1 MLWLIV
7 IFLEERMLKLRRLFI
22 SLGLIASPLLVLAGG
37 MPNSESVA
45 NDTNSSGESQQV
57 AESTSNGSGNT
68 VTSSSETS
76 SETTST
82 ETSSNNS
89 SETSDSGQTSSNAF
103 LAIEDE
109 PLIIDV
115 SGISDSDGVGK
126 IYVQW
131 QKETKDG
138 RWIDIFGATQ
148 QSFTPRQVHV
158 GQILRVQITFL
169 DKQGN
174 LETLFS
180 SASDPVQNVNDKPKG
195 GPVLVGQSK
204 EDASL
209 IVDTSSV
216 SDEDGIGEMQVI
228 WQRSKQGSDWQ
239 AFDDTTGEVLKLEQM
254 HVNYAYRAIVAYLDG
269 QETREVMISSPSDIV
284 MNLDDPVEGE
294 VVLSGEANENGML
307 MADTSQITDEDGVA
321 SLSVQ
326 WESSKDGLSCSV
338 MENIQGISL
347 ELGQYLV
354 GSQIRARLSVVD
366 NFGTETILVSQPSR
380 TVENVNNKPSGSIII
395 RRVSVS
401 G

>member
-1 MLWLIV
+1 
-7 IFLEERMLKLRRLFI
+7 MLKIRRLFI
-22 SLGLIASPLLVLAGG
+22 SLGFALSPSILFAGG
-37 MPNSESVA
+37 MP
-45 NDTNSSGESQQV
+45 TNE
-57 AESTSNGSGNT
+57 
-68 VTSSSETS
+68 TSSSETS
-76 SETTST
+76 SSVTQTSNESA
-82 ETSSNNS
+82 ETSNTVSGTSENNS
-89 SETSDSGQTSSNAF
+89 SNTQSSENASSNSSTDDSQTSSNSF
-103 LAIEDE
+103 IAIEDE

-131 QKETKDG
+131 QKETSDG

-158 GQILRVQITFL
+158 GQTLRVQITFL
-169 DKQGN
+169 DNQGN

-180 SASDPVQNVNDKPKG
+180 SPSSPVQNVNDKPKG
-195 GPVLVGQSK
+195 GPLLVGNAK

-239 AFDDTTGEVLKLEQM
+239 AFDDTTGEVLKLGQM

-269 QETREVMISSPSDIV
+269 QDTREVMISSPSDIV

-294 VVLSGEANENGML
+294 VVLSGEANENGTL

-326 WESSKDGLSCSV
+326 WESSKDGRSWSI

-347 ELGQYLV
+347 DLGQYLV

-380 TVENVNNKPSGSIII
+380 TIENVNNKPSGSIII
-395 RRVSVS
+395 RRVNVS

>member
-1 MLWLIV
+1 
-7 IFLEERMLKLRRLFI
+7 MLKMRRLFI
-22 SLGLIASPLLVLAGG
+22 SLGFILSPSILFAGG
-37 MPNSESVA
+37 MPNAES
-45 NDTNSSGESQQV
+45 NSNETASSTEAQSSAQD
-57 AESTSNGSGNT
+57 STSNNSVSDTSNT
-68 VTSSSETS
+68 SND
-76 SETTST
+76 
-82 ETSSNNS
+82 TSSNQSASNS
-89 SETSDSGQTSSNAF
+89 GNDTTQSSSNSF
-103 LAIEDE
+103 IAIEDE

-131 QKETKDG
+131 QKETSDG

-158 GQILRVQITFL
+158 GQTLRVQITFL
-169 DKQGN
+169 DNQGN

-180 SASDPVQNVNDKPKG
+180 APSNPVENVNDKPKG
-195 GPVLVGQSK
+195 GPLLVGNAK

-239 AFDDTTGEVLKLEQM
+239 AFDDTTGEVLKLDQM

-269 QETREVMISSPSDIV
+269 QGTREVMISSPSDIV

-294 VVLSGEANENGML
+294 IVLSGEANENGML

-326 WESSKDGLSCSV
+326 WESSKDGRSWSV

-347 ELGQYLV
+347 DLGQYLV

-380 TVENVNNKPSGSIII
+380 TIENVNNKPSGSIII
-395 RRVSVS
+395 RRVNVS

>member
-1 MLWLIV
+1 
-7 IFLEERMLKLRRLFI
+7 MLKIRRLFI
-22 SLGLIASPLLVLAGG
+22 SLGFALSPSILFAGG
-37 MPNSESVA
+37 MPTTE
-45 NDTNSSGESQQV
+45 
-57 AESTSNGSGNT
+57 
-68 VTSSSETS
+68 TSSSETS
-76 SETTST
+76 SSVTQTSNESA
-82 ETSSNNS
+82 ETSNTVSGTSENNS
-89 SETSDSGQTSSNAF
+89 SNTQSSENASSNSSSDDSQTSSNSF
-103 LAIEDE
+103 IAIEDE

-131 QKETKDG
+131 QKETSDG

-158 GQILRVQITFL
+158 GQTLRVQITFL
-169 DKQGN
+169 DNQGN

-180 SASDPVQNVNDKPKG
+180 SPSSPVQNVNDKPKG
-195 GPVLVGQSK
+195 GPLLVGNAK

-239 AFDDTTGEVLKLEQM
+239 AFDDTTGEVLKLGQM

-269 QETREVMISSPSDIV
+269 QDTREVMISSPSDIV

-294 VVLSGEANENGML
+294 VVLSGEANENGTL

-326 WESSKDGLSCSV
+326 WESSKDGRSWSI

-347 ELGQYLV
+347 DLGQYLV

-380 TVENVNNKPSGSIII
+380 TIENVNIKPSGSIII
-395 RRVSVS
+395 RRVNVS

>member
-1 MLWLIV
+1 
-7 IFLEERMLKLRRLFI
+7 MLKIRRLFI
-22 SLGLIASPLLVLAGG
+22 SLGFALSPSILFAGG
-37 MPNSESVA
+37 MPTTE
-45 NDTNSSGESQQV
+45 
-57 AESTSNGSGNT
+57 
-68 VTSSSETS
+68 TSSSEISSSVTQTSNESAETSNTVSGTSENNNSNTQS
-76 SETTST
+76 SENA
-82 ETSSNNS
+82 SSNS
-89 SETSDSGQTSSNAF
+89 SADDSQTSSNSF
-103 LAIEDE
+103 IAIEDE

-131 QKETKDG
+131 QKETSDG

-158 GQILRVQITFL
+158 GQTLRVQITFL
-169 DKQGN
+169 DNQGN

-180 SASDPVQNVNDKPKG
+180 SPSSPVQNVNDKPKG
-195 GPVLVGQSK
+195 GPLLVGNAR

-239 AFDDTTGEVLKLEQM
+239 AFDDTTGEVLKLGQM

-269 QETREVMISSPSDIV
+269 QDTREVMISSPSDIV

-294 VVLSGEANENGML
+294 VVLSGEANENGTL

-326 WESSKDGLSCSV
+326 WESSKDGRSWSI

-347 ELGQYLV
+347 DLGQYLV

-380 TVENVNNKPSGSIII
+380 TIENVNNKPSGSIII
-395 RRVSVS
+395 RRVNVS

>member
-1 MLWLIV
+1 
-7 IFLEERMLKLRRLFI
+7 MLKIRRLFI
-22 SLGLIASPLLVLAGG
+22 SLGFALSPSILFAGG
-37 MPNSESVA
+37 MPTSE
-45 NDTNSSGESQQV
+45 
-57 AESTSNGSGNT
+57 
-68 VTSSSETS
+68 TSSSETTS
-76 SETTST
+76 SVTQSSNESAETSNTVSGTS
-82 ETSSNNS
+82 ENTSSNTQSSENASSNS
-89 SETSDSGQTSSNAF
+89 STDDSQTSSNSF
-103 LAIEDE
+103 IAIEDE

-131 QKETKDG
+131 QKETSDG

-158 GQILRVQITFL
+158 GQTLRVQITFL
-169 DKQGN
+169 DNQGN

-180 SASDPVQNVNDKPKG
+180 SPSSPVQNVNDKPKG
-195 GPVLVGQSK
+195 GPLLVGNAK

-239 AFDDTTGEVLKLEQM
+239 AFDDTTGEVLKLGQM

-269 QETREVMISSPSDIV
+269 QDTREVMISSPSDIV

-294 VVLSGEANENGML
+294 VVLSGEANENGTL

-326 WESSKDGLSCSV
+326 WESSKDGRSWSI

-347 ELGQYLV
+347 DLGQYLV

-380 TVENVNNKPSGSIII
+380 TIENVNNKPSGSIII
-395 RRVSVS
+395 RRVNVS

>member
-1 MLWLIV
+1 
-7 IFLEERMLKLRRLFI
+7 MLKLRRLFI
-22 SLGLIASPLLVLAGG
+22 SLGLIASPVLVLAGG

-57 AESTSNGSGNT
+57 AESTSDGSGNT
-68 VTSSSETS
+68 VASSSETS

-158 GQILRVQITFL
+158 GQVLRVQITFL

-239 AFDDTTGEVLKLEQM
+239 AFDETTGEVLKLEQM

-326 WESSKDGLSCSV
+326 WESSRDGRSWSV

>member
-1 MLWLIV
+1 
-7 IFLEERMLKLRRLFI
+7 MLKIRRLFI
-22 SLGLIASPLLVLAGG
+22 SLGFALSPSILFAGG
-37 MPNSESVA
+37 MPTTE
-45 NDTNSSGESQQV
+45 
-57 AESTSNGSGNT
+57 
-68 VTSSSETS
+68 TSSSEISSSVTQTSNESAETSNTVSGTSENNNSNTQS
-76 SETTST
+76 SENA
-82 ETSSNNS
+82 SSNS
-89 SETSDSGQTSSNAF
+89 SADDSQTSSNSF
-103 LAIEDE
+103 IAIEDE

-131 QKETKDG
+131 QKETSDG

-158 GQILRVQITFL
+158 GQTLRVQITFL
-169 DKQGN
+169 DNQGN

-180 SASDPVQNVNDKPKG
+180 SPSSPVQNVNDKPKG
-195 GPVLVGQSK
+195 GPLLVGNAK

-239 AFDDTTGEVLKLEQM
+239 AFDDTTGEVLKLGQM

-269 QETREVMISSPSDIV
+269 QDTREVMISSPSDIV

-294 VVLSGEANENGML
+294 VVLSGEANENGTL

-326 WESSKDGLSCSV
+326 WESSKDGRSWSI

-347 ELGQYLV
+347 DLGQYLV

-380 TVENVNNKPSGSIII
+380 TIENVNNKPSGSIII
-395 RRVSVS
+395 RRVNVS

>member
-1 MLWLIV
+1 
-7 IFLEERMLKLRRLFI
+7 MLKIRRLFI
-22 SLGLIASPLLVLAGG
+22 SLGFALSPSILFAGG
-37 MPNSESVA
+37 MPTTE
-45 NDTNSSGESQQV
+45 
-57 AESTSNGSGNT
+57 
-68 VTSSSETS
+68 TSSSETS
-76 SETTST
+76 SSVTQTSNESA
-82 ETSSNNS
+82 ETSSTVSGTSENNS
-89 SETSDSGQTSSNAF
+89 SNTQNSENATSNSSSDDSQTSSNSF
-103 LAIEDE
+103 IAIEDE

-131 QKETKDG
+131 QKETSDG

-158 GQILRVQITFL
+158 GQTLRVQITFL
-169 DKQGN
+169 DNQGN

-180 SASDPVQNVNDKPKG
+180 SPSSPVQNVNDKPKG
-195 GPVLVGQSK
+195 GPLLVGNAK

-239 AFDDTTGEVLKLEQM
+239 AFDDTTGEVLKLGQM

-269 QETREVMISSPSDIV
+269 QDTREVMISSPSDIV

-294 VVLSGEANENGML
+294 VVLSGEANENGTL

-326 WESSKDGLSCSV
+326 WESSKDGRSWSI

-347 ELGQYLV
+347 DLGQYLV

-380 TVENVNNKPSGSIII
+380 TIENVNNKPSGSIII
-395 RRVSVS
+395 RRVNVS

>member
-1 MLWLIV
+1 
-7 IFLEERMLKLRRLFI
+7 MLKIRRLFI
-22 SLGLIASPLLVLAGG
+22 SLGFALSPSILFAGG
-37 MPNSESVA
+37 MPTTE
-45 NDTNSSGESQQV
+45 
-57 AESTSNGSGNT
+57 
-68 VTSSSETS
+68 TSSSETS
-76 SETTST
+76 SSVTQTSNESA
-82 ETSSNNS
+82 ETSNTVSGTSENS
-89 SETSDSGQTSSNAF
+89 SSNTQSSENASSNSSTDDSQTSSNSF
-103 LAIEDE
+103 IAIEDE

-131 QKETKDG
+131 QKETSDG

-158 GQILRVQITFL
+158 GQTLRVQITFL
-169 DKQGN
+169 DNQGN

-180 SASDPVQNVNDKPKG
+180 SPSSPVQNVNDKPKG
-195 GPVLVGQSK
+195 GPLLVGNAK

-239 AFDDTTGEVLKLEQM
+239 AFDDTTGEVLKLGQM

-269 QETREVMISSPSDIV
+269 QDTREVMISSPSDIV

-294 VVLSGEANENGML
+294 VVLSGEANENGTL

-326 WESSKDGLSCSV
+326 WESSKDGRSWSI

-347 ELGQYLV
+347 DLGQYLV

-380 TVENVNNKPSGSIII
+380 TIENVNNKPSGSIII
-395 RRVSVS
+395 RRVNVS

>member
-1 MLWLIV
+1 
-7 IFLEERMLKLRRLFI
+7 MLKIRRLFI
-22 SLGLIASPLLVLAGG
+22 SLGFALSPSILFAGG
-37 MPNSESVA
+37 MPTTE
-45 NDTNSSGESQQV
+45 
-57 AESTSNGSGNT
+57 
-68 VTSSSETS
+68 TSSSETS
-76 SETTST
+76 SSVTQSSNESA
-82 ETSSNNS
+82 ETSNTVSGTSENNS
-89 SETSDSGQTSSNAF
+89 SNTQNSENATSNSSSDDSQTSSNSF
-103 LAIEDE
+103 IAIEDE

-131 QKETKDG
+131 QKETSDG

-158 GQILRVQITFL
+158 GQTLRVQITFL
-169 DKQGN
+169 DNQGN

-180 SASDPVQNVNDKPKG
+180 SPSSPVQNVNDKPKG
-195 GPVLVGQSK
+195 GPLLVGNAK

-239 AFDDTTGEVLKLEQM
+239 AFDDTTGEVLKLGQM

-269 QETREVMISSPSDIV
+269 QDTREVMISSPSDIV

-294 VVLSGEANENGML
+294 VVLSGEANENGTL

-326 WESSKDGLSCSV
+326 WESSKDGRSWSI

-347 ELGQYLV
+347 DLGQYLV

-380 TVENVNNKPSGSIII
+380 TIENVNNKPSGSIII
-395 RRVSVS
+395 RRVNVS